1 MEWTVKRRQL
11 LRCLFIASLGIVT
24 AAGCGGDGPA
34 VAKVTG
40 KVTLKGAPIK
50 GANVQF
56 HPEKGPMA
64 VGITDDQGNFTLTTN
79 GRPGAPIGLNKVA
92 ISKPAPAPG
101 AGSMPTNPS
110 PEDMAKMA
118 AQAAKGGTLKRT
130 EPPKSEVPEQYGNPS
145 TSNLT
150 ADVSSNAADNT
161 FEFNL
166 Q

>member
-1 MEWTVKRRQL
+1 MKRRQL
-11 LRCLFIASLGIVT
+11 LGCLLVASMGLVVT
-24 AAGCGGDGPA
+24 IGCNGDGPS
-34 VAKVTG
+34 VVKVTG
-40 KVTLKGAPIK
+40 KVTLKGQPIK

-64 VGITDDQGNFTLTTN
+64 IGITDDQGNFTLTTS
-79 GRPGAPIGLNKVA
+79 GRAGAPVGLNKVA
-92 ISKPAPAPG
+92 ISKPAPAP
-101 AGSMPTNPS
+101 AGGGMPANPT

-118 AQAAKGGTLKRT
+118 AAAAQGGGLKRT
-130 EPPKSEVPEQYGNPS
+130 EPPKSEVPEQYGNPA

-150 ADVSSNAADNT
+150 ADVSTNASENT

>member
-1 MEWTVKRRQL
+1 MKRRQL
-11 LRCLFIASLGIVT
+11 LQCLLV
-24 AAGCGGDGPA
+24 AAFGLLTTVGCGGDGPK

-40 KVTLKGAPIK
+40 KVTLKGKPIA

-64 VGITDDQGNFTLTTN
+64 IGITDDQGNFSLTTN
-79 GRPGAPIGLNKVA
+79 GRPGAPVGLCKVA
-92 ISKPAPAPG
+92 VSKPVATQNSGP
-101 AGSMPTNPS
+101 SMPSNPT

-118 AQAAKGGTLKRT
+118 SAAAAKGGGNLKRT
-130 EPPKSEVPEQYGNPS
+130 EPPKSEVPEQYNDPS

-150 ADVSSNAADNT
+150 ADVSSNAADNV

>member
-1 MEWTVKRRQL
+1 MKRRQL
-11 LRCLFIASLGIVT
+11 LCCLVVASLGFIAT
-24 AAGCGGDGPA
+24 TGCGGGGPTI
-34 VAKVTG
+34 AKVTG
-40 KVTLKGAPIK
+40 KVTLKGTPIK

-64 VGITDDQGNFTLTTN
+64 IGITDDQGNFTLTTN
-79 GRPGAPIGLNKVA
+79 GRPGAPVGLNKVA
-92 ISKPAPAPG
+92 ISKPAAAPVG
-101 AGSMPTNPS
+101 NTMPTNPT

-118 AQAAKGGTLKRT
+118 SQAAKGGGLKRT
-130 EPPKSEVPEQYGNPS
+130 EPPKSEVPDLYGNPS

-161 FEFNL
+161 FEFTL

>member
-1 MEWTVKRRQL
+1 MKRRQFFCCL
-11 LRCLFIASLGIVT
+11 LVTSLALVT
-24 AAGCGGDGPA
+24 VAGCGGDGPSI
-34 VAKVTG
+34 AKVTG
-40 KVTLKGAPIK
+40 KVTLKGTPIK

-64 VGITDDQGNFTLTTN
+64 IGITDDQGNFTLTTN

-92 ISKPAPAPG
+92 ISKAAPAPAAG
-101 AGSMPTNPS
+101 AMPTNPT

-118 AQAAKGGTLKRT
+118 ASAAQGGGLKRS
-130 EPPKSEVPEQYGNPS
+130 EPPKSEVPDKFSNPT

-150 ADVSSNAADNT
+150 ADVSTNAADNT

>member
-1 MEWTVKRRQL
+1 VKRRHL
-11 LRCLFIASLGIVT
+11 LHCLLIATLGLVT

-50 GANVQF
+50 GASVQF

-64 VGITDDQGNFTLTTN
+64 IGITDDQGNFTLTTN
-79 GRPGAPIGLNKVA
+79 GRPGAPIGLSKVA
-92 ISKPAPAPG
+92 ISKAAPAPTG
-101 AGSMPTNPS
+101 GSMPANPT

-118 AQAAKGGTLKRT
+118 AQSAKGGTLKRT

-150 ADVSSNAADNT
+150 ADVSTNAANNT

>member
-1 MEWTVKRRQL
+1 L
-11 LRCLFIASLGIVT
+11 LVTSLALVT
-24 AAGCGGDGPA
+24 IAGCGGDGPSI
-34 VAKVTG
+34 AKVTG

-50 GANVQF
+50 GATVQF
-56 HPEKGPMA
+56 YPEKGPMA
-64 VGITDDQGNFTLTTN
+64 IGITDDQGSFTLTTN

-92 ISKPAPAPG
+92 ISKAAPAPAAG
-101 AGSMPTNPS
+101 AMPTNPT

-118 AQAAKGGTLKRT
+118 AAAAQGGGLKRS
-130 EPPKSEVPEQYGNPS
+130 EPPKSEVPDQYSNPS

-150 ADVSSNAADNT
+150 ADVSTNAAQNT